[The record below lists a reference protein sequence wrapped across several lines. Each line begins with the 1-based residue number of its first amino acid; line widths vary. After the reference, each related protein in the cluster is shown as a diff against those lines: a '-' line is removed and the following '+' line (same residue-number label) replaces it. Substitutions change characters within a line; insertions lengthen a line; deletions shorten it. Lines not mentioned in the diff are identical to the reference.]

1 MRILAAAMLLIA
13 AMPASAQMVY
23 KCVARDGHV
32 TLTSE
37 PCQASQKIAAVVH
50 APPERMSRERHEE
63 LRRRRRQDDANST
76 YLNRLA
82 GHSPQSS
89 NVRRG
94 PTQSESR
101 AARCQSAKAR
111 RDATRRQLGMKVSYE
126 LTRKLDEM
134 VYDACK

>member
-23 KCVARDGHV
+23 KCVAKDGHV

-37 PCQASQKIAAVVH
+37 PCLANQKVAATVH
-50 APPERMSRERHEE
+50 APPEQVSRERQEQ
-63 LRRRRRQDDANST
+63 LQRRRRQDDANSA

-82 GHSPQSS
+82 GHGAQASH
-89 NVRRG
+89 VRRG
-94 PTQSESR
+94 PTQSESKG
-101 AARCQSAKAR
+101 ARCRSARAR
-111 RDATRRQLGMKVSYE
+111 RDATRKQMGMKVSFE